1 MISSTPGIV
10 ISAAGT
16 LLLLVLFVFQL
27 KDYLAIGSE
36 TSLVVDE
43 LVDDTLRVNF
53 NVTLHEA
60 RLATRTSPPHTGP
73 PGSDAVAVP
82 VPAHRARHSSSSAH
96 PRPSQV
102 PCEYL
107 TVDVSDLTGVVRHNI
122 SKDIL
127 KWRLN
132 ARQAVLGDSMAV
144 AVKEAKAE
152 DASRHENHDVF
163 FDDEDAPEP
172 AGRACARGE
181 GARGEG
187 ARREG
192 AASA

>member
-60 RLATRTSPPHTGP
+60 RQGPHTSPPHTGP

-82 VPAHRARHSSSSAH
+82 VPAHRARRPSSSAH

>member
-1 MISSTPGIV
+1 M
-10 ISAAGT
+10 
-16 LLLLVLFVFQL
+16 
-27 KDYLAIGSE
+27 
-36 TSLVVDE
+36 
-43 LVDDTLRVNF
+43 
-53 NVTLHEA
+53 
-60 RLATRTSPPHTGP
+60 
-73 PGSDAVAVP
+73 
-82 VPAHRARHSSSSAH
+82 
-96 PRPSQV
+96 

-152 DASRHENHDVF
+152 DASRHTRTTTSSSTTRTHPSRSAQHVHVV
-163 FDDEDAPEP
+163 
-172 AGRACARGE
+172 R
-181 GARGEG
+181 

>member
-1 MISSTPGIV
+1 MPDPAYRTP
-10 ISAAGT
+10 
-16 LLLLVLFVFQL
+16 
-27 KDYLAIGSE
+27 
-36 TSLVVDE
+36 
-43 LVDDTLRVNF
+43 R
-53 NVTLHEA
+53 
-60 RLATRTSPPHTGP
+60 
-73 PGSDAVAVP
+73 
-82 VPAHRARHSSSSAH
+82 SSSPGH
-96 PRPSQV
+96 PRSSQV

-107 TVDVSDLTGVVRHNI
+107 AVDVSDLTGVVRHNI

-172 AGRACARGE
+172 AEPAWSKVAPRWRRSSLSSPPGADSPGSRLRCALGTSR
-181 GARGEG
+181 
-187 ARREG
+187 
-192 AASA
+192 

>member
-82 VPAHRARHSSSSAH
+82 VPAHRARRPSSSAH
-96 PRPSQV
+96 PRPAQV

>member
-172 AGRACARGE
+172 AGPACARGE
-181 GARGEG
+181 GAR
-187 ARREG
+187 RDG

>member
-1 MISSTPGIV
+1 
-10 ISAAGT
+10 
-16 LLLLVLFVFQL
+16 
-27 KDYLAIGSE
+27 
-36 TSLVVDE
+36 
-43 LVDDTLRVNF
+43 
-53 NVTLHEA
+53 
-60 RLATRTSPPHTGP
+60 
-73 PGSDAVAVP
+73 
-82 VPAHRARHSSSSAH
+82 
-96 PRPSQV
+96 V

-107 TVDVSDLTGVVRHNI
+107 AVDVSDLTGIVRHNI

-172 AGRACARGE
+172 ADPAWSKCRPGGATARCPGLPGRAL
-181 GARGEG
+181 
-187 ARREG
+187 
-192 AASA
+192 

>member
-60 RLATRTSPPHTGP
+60 RQATRASPPHTGP
-73 PGSDAVAVP
+73 PGSDAVAVS
-82 VPAHRARHSSSSAH
+82 VPTHRSRRPSSSAH
-96 PRPSQV
+96 PRPAQV

-172 AGRACARGE
+172 AGPAC
-181 GARGEG
+181 ARGEG

>member
-60 RLATRTSPPHTGP
+60 RQATCASPPHTGP

-82 VPAHRARHSSSSAH
+82 VPAHRARRPSSSAH
-96 PRPSQV
+96 PRPAQV

>member
-60 RLATRTSPPHTGP
+60 RQALAPAHLTPAHQAATRSRCPSQPTGP
-73 PGSDAVAVP
+73 A
-82 VPAHRARHSSSSAH
+82 VPAHRPTRGI
-96 PRPSQV
+96 RR
-102 PCEYL
+102 C
-107 TVDVSDLTGVVRHNI
+107 R
-122 SKDIL
+122 
-127 KWRLN
+127 
-132 ARQAVLGDSMAV
+132 
-144 AVKEAKAE
+144 
-152 DASRHENHDVF
+152 ASTLRSTS
-163 FDDEDAPEP
+163 PT
-172 AGRACARGE
+172 
-181 GARGEG
+181 
-187 ARREG
+187 
-192 AASA
+192 